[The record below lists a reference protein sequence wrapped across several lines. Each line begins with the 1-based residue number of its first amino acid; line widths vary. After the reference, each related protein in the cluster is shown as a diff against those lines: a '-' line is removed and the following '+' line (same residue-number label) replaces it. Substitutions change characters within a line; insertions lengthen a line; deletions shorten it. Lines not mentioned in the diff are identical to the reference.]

1 MSLDFTGIP
10 LLNQPSPFEDALKRI
25 NKEPLLEL
33 LKEVASANP
42 SAVPNT
48 GKNGWEYGSC
58 HISGRIGG
66 WDSWSL
72 ENGMAPNDLDLS
84 DITYVGFYRQA
95 VANKYTGTIEPF
107 VAVVP
112 LGFSGPIQPGQT
124 VEVKDSIPFDWK
136 REDVE
141 KMARESFAKLQELV
155 VEYHN
160 REKSDEQTDIL

>member
-10 LLNQPSPFEDALKRI
+10 LLNQSSPFEDALKRI
-25 NKEPLLEL
+25 NKEPLLEV
-33 LKEVASANP
+33 LKEVACANP
-42 SAVPNT
+42 PAVPDS
-48 GKNGWEYGSC
+48 GKKDWEYGSA
-58 HISGRIGG
+58 HVSGRVGG

-72 ENGMAPNDLDLS
+72 ENGMWPGGIDLNDIS
-84 DITYVGFYRQA
+84 YVGFYRQA
-95 VANKYTGTIEPF
+95 VANKFTNKVEFF

-112 LGFSGPIQPGQT
+112 LGFSGTIQPGQT

-160 REKSDEQTDIL
+160 REESDGQTDIL